1 MFCVVSWAMVSASAS
16 RTIVLYEDDLD
27 GTEAAGTSDLRP
39 RGRPVR
45 NRSVQKNADKLRK
58 AMAPYVEAGRR
69 VGGSRGRLSSGRST
83 GEVDPKA
90 VRAWAESN
98 GITVSGRGRVPAD
111 LVEQYRAAGN

>member
-1 MFCVVSWAMVSASAS
+1 MAS

-27 GTEAAGTSDLRP
+27 GTEAAGTVTFALEGVQYEIDLS
-39 RGRPVR
+39 
-45 NRSVQKNADKLRK
+45 NKNADKLRK
-58 AMAPYVEAGRR
+58 AMAPYVEAARR
-69 VGGSRGRLSSGRST
+69 VGGSRGRRSSGRST

-98 GITVSGRGRVPAD
+98 GITVSARGRVPAG

>member
-27 GTEAAGTSDLRP
+27 GTEAAGTVTFALEGVQYEIDLSRRTPTSCARP
-39 RGRPVR
+39 WRPM
-45 NRSVQKNADKLRK
+45 S
-58 AMAPYVEAGRR
+58 RR
-69 VGGSRGRLSSGRST
+69 VDGLVGSRGRLSSGRST